1 MSKYNLHN
9 LLSEMT
15 NDEFRAAEE
24 ADRLE
29 AHPESN
35 KIKAIMAL
43 MAKEK
48 NKKIDP
54 KSAAVDKDGNI
65 EDELPGEMAEARID
79 RDVAERIEGLLDI
92 SMKAKLK

>member
-48 NKKIDP
+48 NKNNKF
-54 KSAAVDKDGNI
+54 
-65 EDELPGEMAEARID
+65 
-79 RDVAERIEGLLDI
+79 LLLLLLI
-92 SMKAKLK
+92 ILLVLLFLTLSLFFNY